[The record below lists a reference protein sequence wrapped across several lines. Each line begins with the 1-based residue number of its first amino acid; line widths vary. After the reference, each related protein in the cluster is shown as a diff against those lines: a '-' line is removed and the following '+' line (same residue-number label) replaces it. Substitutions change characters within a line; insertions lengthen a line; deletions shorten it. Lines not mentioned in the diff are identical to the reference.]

1 MFNRLRSIIAALFR
15 RSRFEAV
22 MREEMRSHLEFHV
35 ADLIRSGVPPGEA
48 VRQAR
53 LAFGNLESVKDDCR
67 QARGLW
73 LFDELRRNIRYAA
86 RRLRQSP
93 AFALTACAT
102 LALTLGANLTIFAVI
117 DGILLRP
124 LPFPHADR
132 LVRVFNSYPRAGV
145 PDDGTSVTNYYERR
159 GRLGAFSSLAV
170 IRESTA
176 IVGDVGATERQPIA
190 LVTSEFFATLGV
202 PLAMGR
208 AFEESEMS
216 SQASRA
222 AIVTD
227 AYWRQQMNADPGA
240 LGRTIRVN
248 GFDHA
253 VVGVLPATF
262 RFLSSKARVYFP
274 LTSSP
279 EDRGPDRRHSGS
291 SSHMIARL
299 QPGAT
304 IAEAQAQIDAHNA
317 AMEVGHPQ
325 AAMMAEAGFHTPVVP
340 LQTDHVASI
349 QPVLVLVQAGAI
361 LLLLIGVV
369 NLANLLLVSVS
380 ARSRELAVRQALGA
394 SRRRLA
400 IELLIEVAM
409 LTFAGAALGLALGAA
424 GARLLPVLGV
434 DHLPLG
440 AQISFDS
447 RVAAVAFASALA
459 VALVLATPIA
469 LHAVRLQAASSLPLA
484 SRGGTASRAAQ
495 RLRHGFVV
503 AQVALSFV
511 LLSGAG
517 LLGLS
522 LRHAMAVSPG
532 FDTGQVTTGH
542 VTLPGRSYPRGA
554 SILLFTA
561 RLTDELSRQPGVTAV
576 AIATNVPLSGNNI
589 KSAATVKGYVPPAGD
604 SLHGHFSYGVSGDY
618 FHAMGVTLVEGRFL
632 STVDSE
638 RSERVCVVDDVF
650 ARRYWPGRSAI
661 GEALFQGG
669 TAGSD
674 ADAFRVVGVVGA
686 VTQIDVTDGGGQGA
700 VYYPLAYRLDR
711 NVFVV
716 VRTNGSAEVLAAT
729 LRAAVRD
736 DRSRAPGQRHPVDAS
751 PRCREPC
758 GSPHSG
764 ARDNGLFHPC
774 RAPHRHWHVRRLE
787 LRSLS
792 AAPRNWP
799 TDGPRRETSASP
811 GSVPVNR
818 TAPARRGHGDRYPR
832 RVVSGPHRPD
842 HALPSVRNPRPNI
855 GCGHRASHRSVLL
868 RLPDSFA
875 PSGVHHTD

>member
-1 MFNRLRSIIAALFR
+1 VFNRLRSIIAALFR
-15 RSRFEAV
+15 RRRFEAV

-48 VRQAR
+48 ARQAR

-190 LVTSEFFATLGV
+190 LVTAEFSATLGV

-227 AYWRQQMNADPGA
+227 AYWRQQMN
-240 LGRTIRVN
+240 
-248 GFDHA
+248 
-253 VVGVLPATF
+253 
-262 RFLSSKARVYFP
+262 
-274 LTSSP
+274 
-279 EDRGPDRRHSGS
+279 
-291 SSHMIARL
+291 ARL

-340 LQTDHVASI
+340 LQTDHLPSI

-380 ARSRELAVRQALGA
+380 VRSRELAVRQALGA

-424 GARLLPVLGV
+424 GARQLPVLGV
-434 DHLPLG
+434 DQLPLG

-447 RVAAVAFASALA
+447 RVAAVAFAAALA

-469 LHAVRLQAASSLPLA
+469 LHAVRQQAASSPPLA

-503 AQVALSFV
+503 PCSSECPQSM
-511 LLSGAG
+511 SQHW
-517 LLGLS
+517 
-522 LRHAMAVSPG
+522 LRPPCFSP
-532 FDTGQVTTGH
+532 VC
-542 VTLPGRSYPRGA
+542 A
-554 SILLFTA
+554 S
-561 RLTDELSRQPGVTAV
+561 
-576 AIATNVPLSGNNI
+576 
-589 KSAATVKGYVPPAGD
+589 
-604 SLHGHFSYGVSGDY
+604 
-618 FHAMGVTLVEGRFL
+618 
-632 STVDSE
+632 
-638 RSERVCVVDDVF
+638 
-650 ARRYWPGRSAI
+650 
-661 GEALFQGG
+661 
-669 TAGSD
+669 
-674 ADAFRVVGVVGA
+674 
-686 VTQIDVTDGGGQGA
+686 
-700 VYYPLAYRLDR
+700 
-711 NVFVV
+711 
-716 VRTNGSAEVLAAT
+716 
-729 LRAAVRD
+729 
-736 DRSRAPGQRHPVDAS
+736 
-751 PRCREPC
+751 
-758 GSPHSG
+758 
-764 ARDNGLFHPC
+764 
-774 RAPHRHWHVRRLE
+774 
-787 LRSLS
+787 
-792 AAPRNWP
+792 
-799 TDGPRRETSASP
+799 
-811 GSVPVNR
+811 
-818 TAPARRGHGDRYPR
+818 APA
-832 RVVSGPHRPD
+832 
-842 HALPSVRNPRPNI
+842 
-855 GCGHRASHRSVLL
+855 
-868 RLPDSFA
+868 
-875 PSGVHHTD
+875 